1 MHSRSLFHKN
11 TRYFRLIEANSF
23 YVREFYALFLQ
34 HSVTIELKM
43 AIKLGING
51 FGRIGRLVMRSI
63 LAREAGMFDVVGI
76 NDLTNASTLGHLF
89 KYDSVH
95 GRYDGSVSVEGD
107 TLNIDGDKIK
117 IFSERDPENLPWG
130 DLGCDIVI
138 ESTGVFR
145 TKEAASK
152 HIKAGAK
159 KVIISAPAKGDVDAT
174 VVLGVNDSILTGQ
187 EEVLS
192 NASCTTNCLAPM
204 VKVLDDNFGVVRGFM
219 TTVHGYTADQRI
231 QDAPHSDL
239 RRARAAAMNIVPT
252 TTGAAKA
259 VGLVLPHLS
268 GKLDGFALRV
278 PVPDGSIT
286 DLTAEL
292 SKDASIDDI
301 KDAFKQAA
309 NGSLSGILEYT
320 DELLVSSDIIGNPHS
335 CIFDAPSTMSQ
346 GNLVKVVGFYDN
358 EWGYSNRA
366 VDLAIKLMSF

>member
-1 MHSRSLFHKN
+1 
-11 TRYFRLIEANSF
+11 
-23 YVREFYALFLQ
+23 
-34 HSVTIELKM
+34 M

-63 LAREAGMFDVVGI
+63 LSREAGAFDVVGI
-76 NDLTNASTLGHLF
+76 NDLTNAKTLGHLF

-95 GRYDGSVSVEGD
+95 GIYNGDVSVED
-107 TLNIDGDKIK
+107 DALIIDGDKFK
-117 IFSERDPENLPWG
+117 VFSERDPENLPWG

-138 ESTGVFR
+138 ESTGIFR
-145 TKEAASK
+145 TKELASK
-152 HIKAGAK
+152 HLKAGAK
-159 KVIISAPAKGDVDAT
+159 KVIISAPAKGAVDAT
-174 VVLGVNDSILTGQ
+174 VVLGVNGHVITGS
-187 EEVLS
+187 EEVIS

-204 VKVLDDNFGVVRGFM
+204 VKVLDDSFGVVRGFM

-239 RRARAAAMNIVPT
+239 RRARAAAVNIVPT

-292 SKDASIDDI
+292 KKDASIEEI
-301 KDAFKQAA
+301 NNAFKEAA
-309 NGSLSGILEYT
+309 AGSMNGVLQYS
-320 DELLVSSDIIGNPHS
+320 DEMLVSSDIVGNPHS
-335 CIFDAPSTMSQ
+335 CIYDAPSTMSQ
-346 GNLVKVVGFYDN
+346 GNLVKIVGFYDN

-366 VDLAIKLMSF
+366 VDIAIKLMS

>member
-1 MHSRSLFHKN
+1 
-11 TRYFRLIEANSF
+11 
-23 YVREFYALFLQ
+23 
-34 HSVTIELKM
+34 M

-63 LAREAGMFDVVGI
+63 LARDAGTFDVVGI
-76 NDLTNASTLGHLF
+76 NDLTDAATLGHLF

-95 GRYDGSVSVEGD
+95 GRYNGSVSVEGD
-107 TLNIDGDKIK
+107 SLVVNGDKFK
-117 IFSERDPENLPWG
+117 VFSERDPEKLPWG

-152 HIKAGAK
+152 HLTAGAK
-159 KVIISAPAKGDVDAT
+159 KVIISAPAKGNVDAT
-174 VVLGVNDSILTGQ
+174 VVLGVNDNILTGD
-187 EEVLS
+187 EVVVS

-204 VKVLDDNFGVVRGFM
+204 VKVLDEQFGVVRGFM

-292 SKDASIDDI
+292 SKEASVDDI
-301 KDAFKQAA
+301 NKAFKEAA
-309 NGSLSGILEYT
+309 GSSLSGVLEYT
-320 DELLVSSDIIGNPHS
+320 EEMLVSSDILGNPHS
-335 CIFDAPSTMSQ
+335 CIFDSPSTMSQ
-346 GNLVKVVGFYDN
+346 GNLVKIVGFYDN